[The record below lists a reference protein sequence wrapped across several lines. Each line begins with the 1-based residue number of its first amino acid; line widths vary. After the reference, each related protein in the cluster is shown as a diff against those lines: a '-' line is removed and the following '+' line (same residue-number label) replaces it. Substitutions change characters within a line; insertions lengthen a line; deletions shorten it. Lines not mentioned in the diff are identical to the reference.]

1 MKAIGIDIGSLTT
14 KAVVLGDDGGWGD
27 E

>member
-14 KAVVLGDDGGWGD
+14 KAVVLGDDGGCGD